1 MKKFLDVLNT
11 NEYPILIINIFSKD
25 DIIMLTD
32 FKFKVYD
39 YYIEEDYIRLITKD
53 GTEFVL
59 PKNLEYS
66 GEDLDSWKVKYNDI
80 EIFIYFE

>member
-11 NEYPILIINIFSKD
+11 NEYPILVINLFSKD

-39 YYIEEDYIRLITKD
+39 YYIEEEYIRLTTKD

-59 PKNLEYS
+59 PKNLKYS
-66 GEDLDSWKVKYNDI
+66 GEDLDSWIVKYNDI